1 MALYSKLRLSGSTGG
16 RPILVAATATPGT
29 LVHATGISATV
40 IDELWLY
47 AVNTDTTDRKL
58 TVEFGG
64 VTAPDDLIELTIRA
78 ESGLVLLVPGLPLSG
93 DGAAARNVRAFAALT
108 NVVTILGYVNRIA

>member
-64 VTAPDDLIELTIRA
+64 VTAPDDLIELTIKA

-93 DGAAARNVRAFAALT
+93 DGAAARNVRAFAASA

>member
-1 MALYSKLRLSGSTGG
+1 MATFTKLRLSDSTGG
-16 RPILVAATATPGT
+16 RPIKVVATATPGT
-29 LVHATGISATV
+29 LVHATGTSATV

-47 AVNTDTTDRKL
+47 AMNTDTTDRKL

-64 VTAPDDLIELTIRA
+64 VTAPDDLIELVIKA

-93 DGAAARNVRAFAALT
+93 DGAAARNVRAFAASA

>member
-1 MALYSKLRLSGSTGG
+1 MATFTKLQLSGSTGG
-16 RPILVAATATPGT
+16 RPIKVAATGTPGT

-47 AVNTDTTDRKL
+47 AANTDTTDRKL

-64 VTAPDDLIELTIRA
+64 VSAPDDLIELVIRA

-93 DGAAARNVRAFAALT
+93 DGSAARNVRAFAASANL
-108 NVVTILGYVNRIA
+108 VTIVGYVNRIA